1 MSSNKRVF
9 VSLGIVGGVV
19 VSFLLLCGFG
29 LVFVR
34 ISYQEGSASAVR
46 EQEKAQKEAV
56 ITEQKRMEERAES
69 TSQNATI
76 PTPRKRNETEDK
88 PFSTTDP
95 KDPAAKRET
104 PSDDNNIFIRPDGEI
119 IDLDAKYLKFAI
131 LTIANYDEN
140 KNGVLDGAEVS
151 EAVKELA
158 WLKPTTD
165 INSDDEIGPKELA
178 AFMMED
184 RRSD

>member
-1 MSSNKRVF
+1 VSNNKRVF

-34 ISYQEGSASAVR
+34 SSYQEGAASAAR

-88 PFSTTDP
+88 SFSTADP

-104 PSDDNNIFIRPDGEI
+104 PSDGNKFIRPYDEGN
-119 IDLDAKYLKFAI
+119 DKGGKYFRFATS
-131 LTIANYDEN
+131 LIANFDEN

-151 EAVKELA
+151 VAVEELA

-165 INSDDEIGPKELA
+165 INSDGEIGPKELA
-178 AFMMED
+178 AFLMAD